1 MASMKRLVVALLA
14 LAAFVPA
21 AANAA
26 VPCRDRIYNDWYA
39 DGKIATTYSA
49 GCYRDALKH
58 IPPDARTYSS
68 LADDIRAAMRGAQAR
83 TAGHKGVPAQIGK
96 GVEPAAATVSTT
108 PKGPPASSGGGKTA
122 QSVKPPV
129 QSRQP
134 DGGALPASTV
144 AADPTSSSSSGV
156 PVPLLVLGALA
167 LLLIAVGAA
176 GAIAKRRRT

>member
-1 MASMKRLVVALLA
+1 MKRLVIVVLA

-21 AANAA
+21 TANAA

-49 GCYRDALKH
+49 GCYRDALKN

-83 TAGHKGVPAQIGK
+83 HAGHSVPAQIGK
-96 GVEPAAATVSTT
+96 GVEPTSATVSTT
-108 PKGPPASSGGGKTA
+108 PKAAPK
-122 QSVKPPV
+122 KP
-129 QSRQP
+129 
-134 DGGALPASTV
+134 GGAKTTLSTTSPLRSTQQSKSRPLPTSTV
-144 AADPTSSSSSGV
+144 AADPTSGSSSGV
-156 PVPLLVLGALA
+156 PVPLLALGALA

-176 GAIAKRRRT
+176 GAIAKRRRL

>member
-1 MASMKRLVVALLA
+1 MTRLVLVVLA

-21 AANAA
+21 AASAA

-39 DGKIATTYSA
+39 DGKVATTYSS

-58 IPPDARTYSS
+58 IPADARTYSS

-83 TAGHKGVPAQIGK
+83 AAGHTGVPAQVGK
-96 GVEPAAATVSTT
+96 GVEPAAATIRTKTIPRSARHSNRVPLSTSH
-108 PKGPPASSGGGKTA
+108 PSS
-122 QSVKPPV
+122 KP
-129 QSRQP
+129 
-134 DGGALPASTV
+134 LPTSTV
-144 AADPTSSSSSGV
+144 AASSTDGGSSGV

-176 GAIAKRRRT
+176 GAVAKRRRT

>member
-1 MASMKRLVVALLA
+1 MKRLVIVVLA

-21 AANAA
+21 TANAA

-49 GCYRDALKH
+49 GCYRDALKN

-83 TAGHKGVPAQIGK
+83 HAGHTGVPAQIGK
-96 GVEPAAATVSTT
+96 GVEPTAATVST
-108 PKGPPASSGGGKTA
+108 PKAAPKKRGGAKTTLSEKSPLRST
-122 QSVKPPV
+122 Q
-129 QSRQP
+129 QSRSRAVP
-134 DGGALPASTV
+134 TSTV
-144 AADPTSSSSSGV
+144 AADPTSGSSSGV

-176 GAIAKRRRT
+176 GAIAKRRRI

>member
-1 MASMKRLVVALLA
+1 MARMKRLALVVLV
-14 LAAFVPA
+14 LAAFAPA
-21 AANAA
+21 TANAA

-39 DGKIATTYSA
+39 DGKIATTYSM

-68 LADDIRAAMRGAQAR
+68 LADDIRSAMRGAQAR
-83 TAGHKGVPAQIGK
+83 RAGHTGIPAQIGK

-108 PKGPPASSGGGKTA
+108 PAPKPSSGGGKKPSSSTPPTSRS
-122 QSVKPPV
+122 QSDAGP
-129 QSRQP
+129 
-134 DGGALPASTV
+134 LPTSTV
-144 AADPTSSSSSGV
+144 AATDTSGSSSGV

-176 GAIAKRRRT
+176 GAVAKRRRS